1 MSRGFTLIEIVMVT
15 LLIAILAAVVI
26 PRLGM
31 FTGMQLEVAAKKV
44 ASDIRY
50 AQSAAMT
57 NRTSHWVR
65 ITFREDPNNS
75 YSIYSE
81 TVNIKNPVTQES
93 SFFVQLNQ
101 GEYQGIKIFN
111 TFSTTFYYPLGS
123 PTAGGYVRLKRDA
136 AFKNISIIPVTGKV
150 AVH

>member
-1 MSRGFTLIEIVMVT
+1 MSKGFTLIEIVMVT

-57 NRTSHWVR
+57 NRTTYWHR
-65 ITFREDPNNS
+65 ITFDAGNDS
-75 YSIYSE
+75 YTIYSRGGG
-81 TVNIKNPVTQES
+81 VKNPVTQEPT
-93 SFFVQLNQ
+93 FTVQLNQ
-101 GEYQGIKIFN
+101 GEYQGVDIQDN
-111 TFSTTFYYPLGS
+111 FSTTFYYPLGS
-123 PTAGGYVRLKRDA
+123 PSAGGYVRLKRDA